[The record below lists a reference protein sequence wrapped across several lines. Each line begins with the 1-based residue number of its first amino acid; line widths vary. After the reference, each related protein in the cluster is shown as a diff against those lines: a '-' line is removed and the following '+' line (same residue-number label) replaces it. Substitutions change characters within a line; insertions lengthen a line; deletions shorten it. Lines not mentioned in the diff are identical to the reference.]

1 MADDIL
7 DASLARNRRD
17 SPAVARL
24 ASDEAQRLLPTL
36 RQLSPA
42 AAALLRLTSYLAP
55 EPIPVEMFEA
65 GASIVEEAVLAL
77 GEEHGAPP
85 DDWLGDS
92 LLRDALAELAAL
104 SLVTREGASFT
115 VPRMVQEVLRSSL
128 AEERRPGWIERS
140 LRLVSQFSPLPPDDP
155 KTWPV
160 WDRLRPHA
168 AAVSRHADAAFLAAP
183 AARLMLL
190 LSILLQAKSLPAE
203 AEPWIRRALQI
214 HEESLGPE
222 HPDVAVCLNHLAQ
235 LLEATDRRDEAEPL
249 LRRALEID
257 EEAYG
262 PRHPRVATDLSHL
275 AQWLHDTHRLVE
287 AEPLLRRALD
297 IDEEAFG
304 PRHPEV
310 ATDLANLAQLLQDT
324 LRLDEA
330 EPLMRRALE
339 IDEEALGP
347 HHPEVAT
354 DLTNLARLLR
364 ATPHRRDEAEPLL
377 RQALEILEQSVGP
390 EHPKTRVTRRILRA
404 LFGEQ

>member
-1 MADDIL
+1 MADDL
-7 DASLARNRRD
+7 FDASLSPNRRD
-17 SPAVARL
+17 QPAVRRT
-24 ASDEAQRLLPTL
+24 ASDEAQRLLLAL

-42 AAALLRLTSYLAP
+42 AAALLRLTAYLAP

-65 GASIVEEAVLAL
+65 GASIVEEAIGAV

-85 DDWLGDS
+85 GDWLIQE
-92 LLRDALAELAAL
+92 ALAELASL

-115 VPRMVQEVLRSSL
+115 VPRTVQEALRSSL

-140 LRLVSQFSPLPPDDP
+140 LRLVNQFSPLPPDDP
-155 KTWPV
+155 RTWPV

-168 AAVSRHADAAFLAAP
+168 AAVARHADAAFLAAP
-183 AARLMLL
+183 TARLMLL
-190 LSILLQAKSLPAE
+190 LSVLLQAKSLPSE

-214 HEESLGPE
+214 HEDSLGPA

-235 LLEATDRRDEAEPL
+235 VLESTDRRDEAEPL
-249 LRRALEID
+249 LRRALWID
-257 EEAYG
+257 EEAFG
-262 PRHPRVATDLSHL
+262 SRHPRVATDLAHL
-275 AQWLHDTHRLVE
+275 AQWLHDTQRLVE
-287 AEPLLRRALD
+287 AEPLLRRALE

-347 HHPEVAT
+347 QHPEVAT

-364 ATPHRRDEAEPLL
+364 ATPRRDEAEPLL
-377 RQALEILEQSVGP
+377 RRALEIREQSLGS
-390 EHPKTRVTRRILRA
+390 EHPKTRVTRRNLRA
-404 LFGEQ
+404 LFGER